1 MKNHISRF
9 WAWYNRH
16 YKIQLRI
23 ATILFVLQ
31 LVHLIWMTTNVMLFR
46 LYGISLF
53 PQFLNPLLAL
63 IDYTEIPAL
72 ISVTFVYI
80 NDIMLGHK
88 TRKAWWFILL
98 LNTQWIHLFWITDE
112 IIYANFTGTAF
123 VQIPAWLSWIA
134 IMIDYLELPV
144 MYDTIK
150 RSFGKRKDIS

>member
-1 MKNHISRF
+1 MFTKF

-23 ATILFVLQ
+23 ATVLFILQ
-31 LVHLIWMTTNVMLFR
+31 LVHLIWMTTNVVLFR
-46 LYGISLF
+46 LAGTSVF
-53 PQFLNPLLAL
+53 PEFLNPFLAL
-63 IDYTEIPAL
+63 VDYTEIPAL

-98 LNTQWIHLFWITDE
+98 LNTQWIHLLWITDE
-112 IIYANFTGTAF
+112 IIYASF
-123 VQIPAWLSWIA
+123 VGKIPVPIPAWLSWIA
-134 IMIDYLELPV
+134 ILIDYLEIPV

-150 RSFGKRKDIS
+150 RSFFRP